1 METRGRKPKE
11 RKGYFYEREENAIV
25 QYIRSDS
32 EEKRNQIYNE
42 ILHPALS
49 KMIESIIRRYKLFVP
64 DEEFEENFNDTISYL
79 LTKIKHYKPVIN
91 EYEEVEPSKVRG
103 KNKYV
108 FMEEAEFRELQKDVD
123 ENAPKYV
130 RVPIM
135 DTGEDSVLYPLR
147 YFKKVKKKYKAYSYC
162 GTVCRNYL
170 MYKCSQYSKKRKRNT
185 SYDTMFEELNNDSRY
200 SVEEDDNVGFAERLV
215 IDAADGIMDILDN
228 YDVYNLS
235 EEEITV
241 GRALVNLLRNWET
254 ILPEGSNKLQ
264 KSAILYS
271 LREETMMTTKQIRDN
286 MKKYFAL
293 YAELKKKE
301 LKD

>member
-25 QYIRSDS
+25 QYIRSNN
-32 EEKRNQIYNE
+32 EEKKNQIYNE

-64 DEEFEENFNDTISYL
+64 DEEFDENFNDTISYL

-91 EYEEVEPSKVRG
+91 EYEEVETSKVRG

-108 FMEEAEFRELQKDVD
+108 FMEEAEFRDLQKDVED
-123 ENAPKYV
+123 TAPKYV

-135 DTGEDSVLYPLR
+135 DTNEDSVLYPLR

-200 SVEEDDNVGFAERLV
+200 SVEEDENYGLAERLV
-215 IDAADGIMDILDN
+215 NDTADGIMDILDN
-228 YDVYNLS
+228 YDIYNLT
-235 EEEITV
+235 EDEIVV

>member
-25 QYIRSDS
+25 QYIRSDN
-32 EEKRNQIYNE
+32 EEKKNQIYNE

-64 DEEFEENFNDTISYL
+64 DEEFDENFNDTISYL

-91 EYEEVEPSKVRG
+91 EYEEVETSKVRG

-108 FMEEAEFRELQKDVD
+108 FMEEAEFRDLQKDVGD
-123 ENAPKYV
+123 TDPKYV

-135 DTGEDSVLYPLR
+135 DTNEDSVLYPLR

-200 SVEEDDNVGFAERLV
+200 SVEEDENYGLAERLV
-215 IDAADGIMDILDN
+215 NDTADGIMDILDN
-228 YDVYNLS
+228 YDIYNLS
-235 EEEITV
+235 EDEIVV

>member
-11 RKGYFYEREENAIV
+11 KKGYFYEREENAIV
-25 QYIRSDS
+25 QYIRSNN
-32 EEKRNQIYNE
+32 EEKKNQIYNE

-64 DEEFEENFNDTISYL
+64 DEEFDENFNDTISYL

-91 EYEEVEPSKVRG
+91 EYEEVETSKVRG

-108 FMEEAEFRELQKDVD
+108 FMEEAEFRDLQKDVED
-123 ENAPKYV
+123 TAPKYV

-135 DTGEDSVLYPLR
+135 DTNEDSVLYPLR

-200 SVEEDDNVGFAERLV
+200 SVEEDENYGLAERLV
-215 IDAADGIMDILDN
+215 NDTADGIMDILDN
-228 YDVYNLS
+228 YDIYNLT
-235 EEEITV
+235 EDEIVV

>member
-11 RKGYFYEREENAIV
+11 KKGYFYEREENAIV
-25 QYIRSDS
+25 QYIRSNN
-32 EEKRNQIYNE
+32 EEKKNQIYNE

-64 DEEFEENFNDTISYL
+64 DEEFDENFNDTISYL

-91 EYEEVEPSKVRG
+91 EYEEVETSKVRG

-108 FMEEAEFRELQKDVD
+108 FMEEAEFRDLQKDVED
-123 ENAPKYV
+123 TAPKYV

-135 DTGEDSVLYPLR
+135 DTNEDSVLYPLR

-185 SYDTMFEELNNDSRY
+185 SYDTMFEE
-200 SVEEDDNVGFAERLV
+200 
-215 IDAADGIMDILDN
+215 
-228 YDVYNLS
+228 
-235 EEEITV
+235 
-241 GRALVNLLRNWET
+241 
-254 ILPEGSNKLQ
+254 
-264 KSAILYS
+264 
-271 LREETMMTTKQIRDN
+271 
-286 MKKYFAL
+286 
-293 YAELKKKE
+293 
-301 LKD
+301 

>member
-200 SVEEDDNVGFAERLV
+200 SVEEDDNVGLAERLV